1 MRYVVL
7 GLLIVAPRTIYQLN
21 KQFQVLLF
29 YQASLGSIRTALQAL
44 VRDGNATVTETIENG
59 RLKKIYSPTERGIA
73 TFQEW
78 MHSPISGSNLD
89 TAMLSR
95 LYFLGLI
102 DAPSDRH
109 TLHPPHH
116 DAHTRPERARRPR
129 ITGPRTP
136 GTPPRA
142 PLPEGHSGLRH
153 RHYGI
158 LREVSSGPH
167 HIGSALS

>member
-7 GLLIVAPRTIYQLN
+7 GLLIFAPRTIYQLN

-109 TLHPPHH
+109 T
-116 DAHTRPERARRPR
+116 
-129 ITGPRTP
+129 
-136 GTPPRA
+136 
-142 PLPEGHSGLRH
+142 
-153 RHYGI
+153 I
-158 LREVSSGPH
+158 LTMM
-167 HIGSALS
+167 LT

>member
-59 RLKKIYSPTERGIA
+59 RLKKIYSPTERGIT

-78 MHSPISGSNLD
+78 MHSPISGSNLG

-109 TLHPPHH
+109 AILTMMLTRAQKELADLESLDRELPALPHEHRFQRATL
-116 DAHTRPERARRPR
+116 D
-129 ITGPRTP
+129 
-136 GTPPRA
+136 
-142 PLPEGHSGLRH
+142 
-153 RHYGI
+153 YGI
-158 LREVSSGPH
+158 ATTTFCVKFLQDLITSEAP
-167 HIGSALS
+167 

>member
-7 GLLIVAPRTIYQLN
+7 GLLIFAPRTIYQLN

-29 YQASLGSIRTALQAL
+29 YQASLGSIRTALQTL

-109 TLHPPHH
+109 TILTMMLTRAQKDLTDLESLDRELPTLPHEH
-116 DAHTRPERARRPR
+116 RFQRA
-129 ITGPRTP
+129 T
-136 GTPPRA
+136 
-142 PLPEGHSGLRH
+142 LD
-153 RHYGI
+153 YGI
-158 LREVSSGPH
+158 ATTAFCVKFLQDLITSEAP
-167 HIGSALS
+167 